1 MGTYL
6 EDLRVHIQTSMLIW
20 RKLLHIH
27 PPSLQ
32 SLWTA
37 SSLQRM
43 KSQKS
48 LRWEE
53 VSVSKGVIY
62 PKLHVHTFLS

>member
-6 EDLRVHIQTSMLIW
+6 ENLRVHIQTWMLIW
-20 RKLLHIH
+20 GKLLHIH

-32 SLWTA
+32 SLRTA
-37 SSLQRM
+37 NSLQRM
-43 KSQKS
+43 RCQKS
-48 LRWEE
+48 TRCEE
-53 VSVSKGVIY
+53 VSTGKGVIY